1 MSISE
6 IHKKYAALSAARGTA
21 IGPAPGAQLS
31 GAAAEN
37 QAPSRSRP
45 PLPRNKPYATK
56 PRACIRREPS
66 SRQVPH
72 PHVSILQLIP
82 PGDTSLDVSG
92 EIEEGA

>member
-45 PLPRNKPYATK
+45 PSPETSPTRQSRGRVYAENQ
-56 PRACIRREPS
+56 A
-66 SRQVPH
+66 
-72 PHVSILQLIP
+72 
-82 PGDTSLDVSG
+82 PGRSPTPM
-92 EIEEGA
+92 

>member
-45 PLPRNKPYATK
+45 PLPRNKPYATQ
-56 PRACIRREPS
+56 PRTKLPAG
-66 SRQVPH
+66 
-72 PHVSILQLIP
+72 P
-82 PGDTSLDVSG
+82 PPETGPTPKAAGMYTRKHWRV
-92 EIEEGA
+92 A